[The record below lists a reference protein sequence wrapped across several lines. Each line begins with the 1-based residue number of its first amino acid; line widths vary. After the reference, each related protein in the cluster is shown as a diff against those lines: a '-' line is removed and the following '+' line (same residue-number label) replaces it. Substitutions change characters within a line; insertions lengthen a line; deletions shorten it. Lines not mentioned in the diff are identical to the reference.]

1 MYDELSLLFI
11 GYLFYRRCHLQQ
23 LRSNER
29 IFRTLQ
35 KKKMIIVTSVESYFI
50 FASKISKEMFELHR
64 IFSTLMF
71 SNVLFIRRRQV
82 RLLYSII
89 ALRVHFP
96 SIWSAYAVNA
106 AQCILSS
113 RCPPRQNVSNV
124 NSCDTYKCTCI
135 SSTWKR
141 QLICNVDRP
150 WRRAGG

>member
-1 MYDELSLLFI
+1 MYDEPIVPIIYRISFLSSV
-11 GYLFYRRCHLQQ
+11 FY
-23 LRSNER
+23 SNCETTNR
-29 IFRTLQ
+29 FLELYNKWSSI
-35 KKKMIIVTSVESYFI
+35 ESYFI
-50 FASKISKEMFELHR
+50 FASKISKEMFELHK

-82 RLLYSII
+82 WLLYSII

-124 NSCDTYKCTCI
+124 NSCDTYKCICI